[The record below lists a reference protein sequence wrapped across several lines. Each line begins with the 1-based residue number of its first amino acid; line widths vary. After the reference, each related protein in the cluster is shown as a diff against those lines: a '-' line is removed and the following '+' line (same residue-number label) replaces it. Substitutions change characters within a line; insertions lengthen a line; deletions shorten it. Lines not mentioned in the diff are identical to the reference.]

1 MALETFL
8 KGVHAGFKEFG
19 ESINKIVNAFL
30 LSITYLVGVG
40 LVSAIAKL
48 QKRKLLD
55 LKTSKGKETYYQGL
69 MLSKKSKK
77 EYYRQF

>member
-1 MALETFL
+1 MALKKIS

-19 ESINKIVNAFL
+19 ESINKIVNALL
-30 LSITYLVGVG
+30 LSITYFVGVG
-40 LVSAIAKL
+40 SASAIAKL

-55 LKTSKGKETYYQGL
+55 LKTSKSKETYYQEL

-77 EYYRQF
+77 DYYRQF